1 LACGVL
7 GLLIGSGF
15 GAGGMIL
22 GLSVGATLASG
33 MAMIFDKSEGRE
45 TAFYAVLSVQFIVA
59 FAWYFATFG
68 LFSA

>member
-1 LACGVL
+1 
-7 GLLIGSGF
+7 
-15 GAGGMIL
+15 
-22 GLSVGATLASG
+22 